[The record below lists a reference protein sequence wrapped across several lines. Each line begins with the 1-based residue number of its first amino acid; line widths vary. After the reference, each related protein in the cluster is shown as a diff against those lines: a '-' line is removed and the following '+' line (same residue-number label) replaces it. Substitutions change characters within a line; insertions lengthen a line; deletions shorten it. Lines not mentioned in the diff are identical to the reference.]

1 MKISTLI
8 EKLTK
13 LQEINGD
20 IDVMYQ
26 DGDGDSVWEIMR
38 VEVLFS
44 AAIGCPKEWNM
55 PENFVRISA

>member
-1 MKISTLI
+1 
-8 EKLTK
+8 
-13 LQEINGD
+13 
-20 IDVMYQ
+20 MYQ